1 MSPRT
6 IVTLLFALLT
16 LTQSKESAFIEKYMK
31 PDDKE
36 VRVIGAE
43 KPIVSADFDSE
54 LTTAK
59 AGFVSTFTSKFFTD
73 YNKFILEIFTEKM
86 QNFVIEDHCNEQAVG
101 NFFTGYLCAKNQKL
115 LEFVVDQENSKLVIV
130 PEQEALRLSVMG
142 LELNFEFDFRVWS
155 EPKWLDDHGL
165 GYVKVGNCDIH
176 LDLQLKN
183 VDGAL
188 QVDFED
194 VKVDLHD
201 YSVVLDGESD
211 LSRAI
216 EIMFTSFKS
225 FFRQELTSMLAWRL
239 AKSVEESLNQ
249 VLL

>member
-54 LTTAK
+54 LTTVK

-101 NFFTGYLCAKNQKL
+101 TSSPDICAQRTRSCS
-115 LEFVVDQENSKLVIV
+115 NSL
-130 PEQEALRLSVMG
+130 
-142 LELNFEFDFRVWS
+142 
-155 EPKWLDDHGL
+155 
-165 GYVKVGNCDIH
+165 
-176 LDLQLKN
+176 
-183 VDGAL
+183 
-188 QVDFED
+188 
-194 VKVDLHD
+194 
-201 YSVVLDGESD
+201 
-211 LSRAI
+211 
-216 EIMFTSFKS
+216 
-225 FFRQELTSMLAWRL
+225 
-239 AKSVEESLNQ
+239 
-249 VLL
+249 